1 MFTSYSWNP
10 HIDEQILMYVWQ
22 KSIAKVILG
31 SSVKQLKHKNVC
43 WLREGVT
50 SQGEYLEFNAV
61 VLFDTG
67 HQAIF

>member
-1 MFTSYSWNP
+1 
-10 HIDEQILMYVWQ
+10 MYVWQ

-43 WLREGVT
+43 WLHEGVT
-50 SQGEYLEFNAV
+50 SRGEYLEFNAV